1 MKKLYASIKNAE
13 STLDTITNET
23 KLKKQEALEE
33 AKGKIDETVNK
44 PIKDENVTSEKLS
57 SKIDME
63 SFAKCYWVYEISL
76 NYDAMYGSSYMYTKD
91 GLLHMGPMWDYD
103 NTLNLLTKN
112 AIPLNTYYLLG
123 NTGGA
128 ASKRLRWYNELMK
141 RQEFSDLVDK
151 VFLENVDKF
160 DELIE
165 YTKQYNESITASAKI
180 G

>member
-1 MKKLYASIKNAE
+1 MEIDNYTDPIQFTTERTNKKITIKSPDVEDATVEEQQAVINAAKAYIDSIE
-13 STLDTITNET
+13 SLIY
-23 KLKKQEALEE
+23 
-33 AKGKIDETVNK
+33 
-44 PIKDENVTSEKLS
+44 DENVTYEELS

-128 ASKRLRWYNELMK
+128 ASK
-141 RQEFSDLVDK
+141 
-151 VFLENVDKF
+151 
-160 DELIE
+160 
-165 YTKQYNESITASAKI
+165 
-180 G
+180 